1 MITVTQTEFRDHIK
15 KYLDAVVEGEEVE
28 IRRHGKP
35 IAAVVP
41 RPSKRT
47 PSWKLGE
54 PLDIPGVSL
63 SKMII
68 EDRR

>member
-1 MITVTQTEFRDHIK
+1 MITITQTEFRDHIK
-15 KYLDAVVEGEEVE
+15 QYLDAVLDGEEVE
-28 IRRHGKP
+28 ICRHGKP
-35 IAAVVP
+35 IATVVP
-41 RPSKRT
+41 RQPKRT